1 MKNNSNQRIL
11 YLRADLGTQD
21 LIGGGSVAHTLGVLK
36 GFAAQQVFVVCAST
50 AMHAVVDRLHIPV
63 IKLAMPRAFRVF
75 GFKIQS
81 LLSNIFFYFRLKNV
95 IRAHRINLIYQRYS
109 MLNCLGVA
117 LAHAFSIPLYLEFN
131 GSESWMDKHWA
142 RNRRL
147 KLAWL
152 VEKIEMLNLRSA
164 ARIIVVSQELCDQLL
179 ARGID
184 AQKIYVCPNG
194 VDLELY
200 EQPALPQEGRQFLPA
215 EKVCETFMFGFS
227 GTFGPW
233 HGIEVLAYII
243 PRIVQADARAH
254 FLLIGDGLLKQELYE
269 ALKAADVLERVTFSG
284 MVPIEQMPFYL
295 SRCDAFLCPAQP
307 NRDGSSF
314 FGSPTKLFEY
324 MACAKPIIASRI
336 TQIELVLQDLQS
348 DLLVDPRDLAGFVQT
363 ALRVM
368 RMSKAEQA
376 QLGNALRARVLAKHT
391 WRTHVQSFM

>member
-1 MKNNSNQRIL
+1 MIEKKDQRIL
-11 YLRADLGTQD
+11 YVRADLGTQD

-131 GSESWMDKHWA
+131 GSESWMDKHWV

-152 VEKIEMLNLRSA
+152 VEKIEILNLRSA
-164 ARIIVVSQELCDQLL
+164 TKIIVVSQELSDQLL
-179 ARGID
+179 AHSID

-194 VDLELY
+194 VDPEQY
-200 EQPALPQEGRQFLPA
+200 EQPALPQEGRRFLPA
-215 EKVCETFMFGFS
+215 VKAGETFMFGFS

-243 PRIVQADARAH
+243 PRIVHADVRAH
-254 FLLIGDGLLKQELYE
+254 FLLMGDGLFKHELYE
-269 ALKAADVLERVTFSG
+269 ALKAADVLERVTFTG

-307 NRDGSSF
+307 NPDGSSF

-336 TQIELVLQDLQS
+336 TQIELVLQDLQL
-348 DLLVDPRDLAGFVQT
+348 DLLVDPHDVVGFVQA

-368 RMSKAEQA
+368 RMSDKEKKM
-376 QLGNALRARVLAKHT
+376 LSNNLRVRVLAKHT
-391 WRTHVQSFM
+391 WRIHVQSFM